1 MLKLAGP
8 GGHLDSGTE
17 NANPP
22 PPLFGNERLRLKA
35 AKATD
40 RFGGE
45 INAVLN
51 LGRIIWGLTSGRF
64 ALRRSGRI
72 LTLRLLTHVEWN
84 FAGCD
89 M

>member
-8 GGHLDSGTE
+8 GVIWMVARKTPTPRS
-17 NANPP
+17 PF
-22 PPLFGNERLRLKA
+22 FGNERLRLKA

-64 ALRRSGRI
+64 ALQRSGII
-72 LTLRLLTHVEWN
+72 LTLFRLMHV
-84 FAGCD
+84 D
-89 M
+89 